1 MKLVKLVSI
10 GFALLLL
17 QACSHP
23 IEIVGEGDVTSAPGN
38 RNCSLEDYN
47 AVS

>member
-1 MKLVKLVSI
+1 MKSVKLVSI
-10 GFALLLL
+10 GIALLLL

-47 AVS
+47 AVC